1 MQKNIIVEG
10 LDRCGK
16 DTQIGLLSKYFYTQ
30 HNKITQVFHY
40 SKLPFDTVEQH
51 QSYSH
56 DLYKDM
62 FDMMIDNPSS
72 YRNLIFNR
80 AHLGEAVYAPL
91 YRNYSG
97 DYVFDIEKNYIN
109 ELENLYM
116 IVLVNDADILFSRDD
131 GHGFSKNSHDIDKEK
146 QRFERAFELSNIRK
160 KILINCGND
169 SIQTIHDKIIDF
181 IND

>member
-30 HNKITQVFHY
+30 FGEVTQVFHY
-40 SKLPFDTVEQH
+40 SKLPFDTIEQH
-51 QSYSH
+51 QSYSQ

-62 FDMMIDNPSS
+62 FDMMIDNPLSH
-72 YRNLIFNR
+72 RNLIFNR

-97 DYVFDIEKNYIN
+97 DYVFDIEKNYVN
-109 ELENLYM
+109 DLKNLYM
-116 IVLVNDADILFSRDD
+116 IVLVNDADTLFSRDD
-131 GHGFSKNSHDIDKEK
+131 GHGFSKSADDIEKEK
-146 QRFERAFELSNIRK
+146 QRFERAFNLSTIHR

-169 SIQTIHDKIIDF
+169 SIQTIHNKIIDF